1 MQNIIEKALKVFN
14 GQTEPPPTLNSKG
27 WWANRAIALEIEL
40 KSNQAVDEERQQ
52 PVYGIS
58 TVSNVADGMSAYREA
73 TQRDVLTHERWPAA
87 ASVLRRLNP
96 WWTRAWEQCVLN
108 SQDEKVC
115 RKRRFEET
123 EESRLAKVRREKLRG
138 AQCEMV
144 LSIIQRQ
151 RSQFNLPCLIVLKSM
166 VAFRQGLNM
175 KYWEGE
181 TRLKQLMSYNWT
193 KDFVLDLSELGL
205 PMPPVAKDIC
215 FCVYDNCDYYRKKA
229 LDRYDDDAEYIKT
242 VNIASVPVPISVAGL
257 DMREFSKCITAL
269 ATWVRPMM

>member
-1 MQNIIEKALKVFN
+1 MQNIIEKALKAFN

-52 PVYGIS
+52 PVCGIS
-58 TVSNVADGMSAYREA
+58 TVSNVADGMSAHREA

-151 RSQFNLPCLIVLKSM
+151 RSQFNLPFLIVLKSM
-166 VAFRQGLNM
+166 VAFR
-175 KYWEGE
+175 
-181 TRLKQLMSYNWT
+181 
-193 KDFVLDLSELGL
+193 
-205 PMPPVAKDIC
+205 
-215 FCVYDNCDYYRKKA
+215 
-229 LDRYDDDAEYIKT
+229 
-242 VNIASVPVPISVAGL
+242 
-257 DMREFSKCITAL
+257 
-269 ATWVRPMM
+269 